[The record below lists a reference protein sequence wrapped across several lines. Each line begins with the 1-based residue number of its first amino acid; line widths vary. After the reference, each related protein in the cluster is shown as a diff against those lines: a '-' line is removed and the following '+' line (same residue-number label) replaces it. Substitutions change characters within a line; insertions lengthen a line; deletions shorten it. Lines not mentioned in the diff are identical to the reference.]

1 MRRCP
6 LRPNRPERK
15 AEAEAPSAAELAA
28 RWEQETTPDIVFSGY
43 FPPGSPAQRLV
54 DSGRARYLRWNVHP
68 RLSDNA
74 ALVRAV
80 KAHTVVPAF
89 GDARHLEA
97 WRAAFAPARVTLER
111 ALTL

>member
-1 MRRCP
+1 M
-6 LRPNRPERK
+6 LTGK
-15 AEAEAPSAAELAA
+15 ADASEGEAAELAA
-28 RWEQETTPDIVFSGY
+28 RWEKMAAPDIVFSGY
-43 FPPGSPAQRLV
+43 FPQGSPAQRLV

-80 KAHTVVPAF
+80 KARTVVPAF

-111 ALTL
+111 EITL